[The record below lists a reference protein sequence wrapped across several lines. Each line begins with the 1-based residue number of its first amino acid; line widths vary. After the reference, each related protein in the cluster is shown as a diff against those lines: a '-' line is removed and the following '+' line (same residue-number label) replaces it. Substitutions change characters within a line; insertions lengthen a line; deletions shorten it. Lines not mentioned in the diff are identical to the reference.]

1 VIVARARAQQRH
13 LVRSQ
18 AAAPLLLGLAVAPR
32 RIVIMARMR
41 VTSCVAV
48 VAVAAIFAP
57 STSVAADPVFTDV
70 ITYRL
75 WPKTGK
81 GAATGLTN
89 VDSGDAKGDTLFGLS
104 NLLLPQLCAVKP
116 TFLW

>member
-1 VIVARARAQQRH
+1 
-13 LVRSQ
+13 
-18 AAAPLLLGLAVAPR
+18 
-32 RIVIMARMR
+32 MARMR
-41 VTSCVAV
+41 VTSCVTV
-48 VAVAAIFAP
+48 VAMAAVSAL
-57 STSVAADPVFTDV
+57 STSVVADPMFTDV
-70 ITYRL
+70 TTYRL

-104 NLLLPQLCAVKP
+104 NLLLPQLCAVEP